1 MAAESAVQRNLRE
14 SQILARKID
23 LLLDVVQ
30 TSEGKPFEFQ
40 DVQTALAEKGI
51 KLSRTRWHHM
61 KSGDATVRQPTEVVT
76 GLAEF
81 FQVNPSYLLDADG
94 EVPERIQS
102 ELELLAAM
110 RRAKVREFA
119 TRTLS
124 EVDNET
130 LDAIAALLD
139 DSTKY

>member
-40 DVQTALAEKGI
+40 DIQTALAEKGI

>member
-1 MAAESAVQRNLRE
+1 VAAESAVQRNLRE

-40 DVQTALAEKGI
+40 DIQTALAEKGI

>member
-1 MAAESAVQRNLRE
+1 MAAESAAQRNLRE

-30 TSEGKPFEFQ
+30 TSEGKPFEFHDIQ
-40 DVQTALAEKGI
+40 SALAEKGI

-61 KSGDATVRQPTEVVT
+61 KSGDATVRQPVEVVT

-81 FQVNPSYLLDADG
+81 FQINPSYLLEADG

-124 EVDNET
+124 EVDSET